1 MKTGLLFIST
11 FVFCIGLHAQI
22 TYTTATTPV
31 TCHGGN
37 DGTAT
42 ITSISGGF
50 TFNNSTKGLLIS
62 EIFADTAGS
71 DSPFEFVELVATR
84 AINFATTP
92 YTIIWCNN
100 NAATV
105 NGWIAGTNKSYAFQ
119 INTGSVTPGQVVYV
133 GGTSMR
139 PLTNQLRVLNTGTT
153 GGDGGIGTA
162 AAAGVMGNGGVS
174 ADGIAVFNVP
184 VASITN
190 STVPIDAIFYGDD
203 IGSAYVSSVAGY
215 QLPVNDYYAGGKL
228 DTISYF
234 IQLPASIQNKFIK
247 ASFGVYNTNT
257 NTFSQ
262 PRTWTVVNNN
272 GFTNQATSILLDGIY
287 NVSWSNSCTS
297 VYNPNLTAGNYTFT
311 ISDALSNFANG
322 NVNVADGPNVNLN
335 ATANDTLACEGDAIV
350 LSATNADVF
359 IWSTGDTAVNSNAS
373 VTVDTTFYVTGI
385 DTVSGC
391 MYMDSIFIDVNPYP
405 TVSFSLVEDT
415 ICNNGGNIS
424 LSATPVGGVF
434 SGPGVTGSTLDPSL
448 LSGIKQVSYTYVDP
462 NGCADS
468 TTLNYFVGTCFGIEN
483 QAAMSINIYPNP
495 TSDFVWVESQ
505 AEDLRYTIMD
515 LTGKIILV
523 ASLNQNNKISLQDLN
538 PGLYIITLQNST
550 VKKQVRLVKK

>member
-100 NAATV
+100 NTATA
-105 NGWIAGTNKSYAFQ
+105 NGWITGTNKSYAFQ

-190 STVPIDAIFYGDD
+190 STVPIDAIFFGDD

-272 GFTNQATSILLDGIY
+272 SFTNLATSILLDGIY

-335 ATANDTLACEGDAIV
+335 ATANDTLACQGDAIV

-385 DTVSGC
+385 DTVLGC

-448 LSGIKQVSYTYVDP
+448 LSGIKQVTYIYVDP

-523 ASLNQNNKISLQDLN
+523 ANLNQNNKISLQDLN

-550 VKKQVRLVKK
+550 MKKQVRLVKK

>member
-262 PRTWTVVNNN
+262 PRTCTVVNNN

-448 LSGIKQVSYTYVDP
+448 LSGIKQVTYIYVDP